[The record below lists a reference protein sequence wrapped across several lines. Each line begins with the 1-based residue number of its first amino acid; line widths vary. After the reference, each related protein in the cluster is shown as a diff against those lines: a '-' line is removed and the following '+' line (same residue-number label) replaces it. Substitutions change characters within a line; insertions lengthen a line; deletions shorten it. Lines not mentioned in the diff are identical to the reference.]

1 MNGAEALIKTAV
13 DCGIEI
19 CFANPGT
26 TELPLVAALDR
37 IAGIKAVLGLFEGV
51 CTGAA
56 DGFGRMKGRPAMTL
70 LHLGPGLGNGIA
82 NLHNARRAHTPLVNI
97 IGEHATW
104 HRPMDP
110 PLAMDIEGLAKTVS
124 QWVRASASPEE
135 LPRDMVEAVKAATS
149 GGIASLIVPHDYQLG
164 ECNTQ
169 APAFS

>member
-26 TELPLVAALDR
+26 TELPIVVALDR

-56 DGFGRMKGRPAMTL
+56 DGFGRMKGKPAMTL

-97 IGEHATW
+97 VGEHATW

-124 QWVRASASPEE
+124 MWVRTNASAQG
-135 LPRDMVEAVKAATS
+135 LQIGRAHV
-149 GGIASLIVPHDYQLG
+149 
-164 ECNTQ
+164 
-169 APAFS
+169 

>member
-56 DGFGRMKGRPAMTL
+56 DGFGRMKGTPAMTL

-82 NLHNARRAHTPLVNI
+82 NLHNARRARTPIVDI
-97 IGEHATW
+97 IGEHAAW

-110 PLAMDIEGLAKTVS
+110 PLAMDIEGLARTVS
-124 QWVRASASPEE
+124 QWVRTNASSEE
-135 LPRDMVEAVKAATS
+135 LPRDLVEAVKAAS
-149 GGIASLIVPHDYQLG
+149 GGGNAEPRPLPFPKSPLIL
-164 ECNTQ
+164 
-169 APAFS
+169 